1 MKCII
6 KPMEKFK
13 LDKHDRNILKEL
25 ELDGRKAYSYI
36 AQKLDISNTM
46 VNQRVNKMIEH
57 GVINGIKPVI
67 DEKKIGFDW
76 GSFTGL
82 TLEKDIDSGRII
94 KELEAIPEITE
105 CYYVTG
111 SYTLFVRITATTHQH
126 MREVLYNKLDHIK
139 GILKTDS
146 IMDLGCAFKRN
157 SAV

>member
-1 MKCII
+1 
-6 KPMEKFK
+6 MENFK

-25 ELDGRKAYSYI
+25 ELDGRKAYSTI

-46 VNQRVNKMIEH
+46 VNQRVNKMMEH
-57 GVINGIKPVI
+57 GVIDGIKPVI
-67 DEKKIGFDW
+67 NEKKIGFDW

-94 KELEAIPEITE
+94 KELENIPEITE

-111 SYTLFVRITATTHQH
+111 SYTLFVRITATTHEH
-126 MREVLYNKLDHIK
+126 MREILYNKLDHIK

-157 SAV
+157 SPV

>member
-1 MKCII
+1 
-6 KPMEKFK
+6 MENFK

-25 ELDGRKAYSYI
+25 ELDGRKAYSSI

-57 GVINGIKPVI
+57 GVIDGIKPVI

-94 KELEAIPEITE
+94 NELEAIPEITE

-126 MREVLYNKLDHIK
+126 MREILYNKLDHIK

-157 SAV
+157 SPV

>member
-1 MKCII
+1 
-6 KPMEKFK
+6 MENFK

-25 ELDGRKAYSYI
+25 ESDGRKAYSSI

-46 VNQRVNKMIEH
+46 VNQRVNKMMEH
-57 GVINGIKPVI
+57 GVIDGIKPVI
-67 DEKKIGFDW
+67 NEKKIGFDW

-111 SYTLFVRITATTHQH
+111 SYTLFVRITATTHEH
-126 MREVLYNKLDHIK
+126 MREILYNKLDHIK

-157 SAV
+157 SPV

>member
-1 MKCII
+1 
-6 KPMEKFK
+6 MEKFK

>member
-1 MKCII
+1 
-6 KPMEKFK
+6 MEKFK

-25 ELDGRKAYSYI
+25 ELDGRKAFSSI
-36 AQKLDISNTM
+36 AQKLEISNTM
-46 VNQRVNKMIEH
+46 VNQRVNKMMEH

-67 DEKKIGFDW
+67 DEKKIGLDW

-126 MREVLYNKLDHIK
+126 MREILYNKLDHIK

-157 SAV
+157 SPV

>member
-1 MKCII
+1 
-6 KPMEKFK
+6 MEKFK

-25 ELDGRKAYSYI
+25 ELDGRKAYSSI
-36 AQKLDISNTM
+36 AQKLEISNTM

-126 MREVLYNKLDHIK
+126 MREILYNKLDHIK

-157 SAV
+157 SPV